1 MARSSGCN
9 RNVIGWSFLKQARFL
24 SVRVSSFGKS
34 ETSDTWAKVPIPAQ
48 FRPIYINLLQSNKTE
63 ISIFLAWNRLPVPVD
78 PLSDSAPP
86 TCSGASPS
94 ETKALRKLYSS
105 IPGSIPSQKFTMFVF
120 LVTRCIKLSA
130 EGANNIYRDAESE
143 WDTEM
148 QSSFNNIGSLALT
161 PKIRSGS
168 PSLLEI
174 DSSWWESWHDLTLQW
189 AQYCNNS
196 NHDDD
201 DMVAANCCYLPSAWF
216 HTSVNLWMEQ
226 LPLRNSGLH
235 LNVTARVSLIHVK
248 TCV

>member
-1 MARSSGCN
+1 MLLVGHFSSKQGFCPSEFPVLENLRRVILESQGPDPGSVQAHLYQFVTIQQN
-9 RNVIGWSFLKQARFL
+9 RNFNISRLEPVACLFLWSFIRL
-24 SVRVSSFGKS
+24 SSS
-34 ETSDTWAKVPIPAQ
+34 
-48 FRPIYINLLQSNKTE
+48 LLQWS
-63 ISIFLAWNRLPVPVD
+63 LALWD
-78 PLSDSAPP
+78 Q
-86 TCSGASPS
+86 
-94 ETKALRKLYSS
+94 ALMKLYSS
-105 IPGSIPSQKFTMFVF
+105 IPGSIPSEKFTMFVF

-130 EGANNIYRDAESE
+130 EGANNIYRDAASE

-226 LPLRNSGLH
+226 LPLGIQGC
-235 LNVTARVSLIHVK
+235 T
-248 TCV
+248 

>member
-1 MARSSGCN
+1 MFFYWQEVLAVIEMLLVGHFSSKQGFCPSEFPVLENLRRVILEPRSRSRLSSGPFISICYN
-9 RNVIGWSFLKQARFL
+9 PTKQKFQYFSPGTGCLFLWSFIRL
-24 SVRVSSFGKS
+24 SSS
-34 ETSDTWAKVPIPAQ
+34 
-48 FRPIYINLLQSNKTE
+48 LLQWS
-63 ISIFLAWNRLPVPVD
+63 LALWD
-78 PLSDSAPP
+78 H
-86 TCSGASPS
+86 G
-94 ETKALRKLYSS
+94 LRKLYSS
-105 IPGSIPSQKFTMFVF
+105 IPGSIPSEKFTMFVF

-130 EGANNIYRDAESE
+130 EGADNIYRDAASE

-226 LPLRNSGLH
+226 LPPG
-235 LNVTARVSLIHVK
+235 IWDWI
-248 TCV
+248 